1 MNRYLDMVDGPAH
14 VKKLTPPQLEQLAGE
29 IRQELIT
36 GLAKAGTAY
45 FERLIPRKYRTG
57 RPFV

>member
-14 VKKLTPPQLEQLAGE
+14 VKKLTPPQLEKLAGE

-36 GLAKAGTAY
+36 GLAKIGSLSR
-45 FERLIPRKYRTG
+45 FFFRHLI
-57 RPFV
+57 